1 MRPEGLWQNRT
12 NQRRIADVWLALR
25 TTATV
30 FAQITVVAGVLVT
43 VASLL
48 ATGVVESGFLLFG
61 IPLVWALS
69 ALFIFKVWLTYH
81 DGVVIDADNAE
92 LSFPATDVEN
102 SVLDILIL
110 KRFFNNARRETV
122 RLASVESVMNETR
135 ARRGH
140 YAVNVSG
147 SFGSRQFTFDSK
159 QKRDEF
165 RAALNWGAGET
176 GVRTWQDRNSDVGG
190 YGA

>member
-1 MRPEGLWQNRT
+1 MEV
-12 NQRRIADVWLALR
+12 NQPWRDKGKQRNIADIWLAIT
-25 TTATV
+25 TTAVV
-30 FAQITVVAGVLVT
+30 FAKLTVVAGVTLAI
-43 VASLL
+43 ASLFI
-48 ATGVVESGFLLFG
+48 TGDISSNFVLFG
-61 IPLVWALS
+61 IPVVWVLS
-69 ALFIFKVWLTYH
+69 AKFIFKVWLTYH
-81 DGVVIDADNAE
+81 EGIVIDADNAE

-102 SVLDILIL
+102 SVLDILTL
-110 KRFFNNARRETV
+110 KKFFDNARRETI

-190 YGA
+190 YGG

>member
-1 MRPEGLWQNRT
+1 LEA
-12 NQRRIADVWLALR
+12 NQPWRDKARQRSIADIWLALK

-30 FAQITVVAGVLVT
+30 FGQITVVAGAILAA
-43 VASLL
+43 ASLL
-48 ATGVVESGFLLFG
+48 FTGGVASGFLLFG
-61 IPLVWALS
+61 IPVVWVLS
-69 ALFIFKVWLTYH
+69 AKFIFKVWLTYH
-81 DGVVIDADNAE
+81 EGIVIDADNAE

-102 SVLDILIL
+102 SVLDILTL
-110 KRFFNNARRETV
+110 KRFFDNARRETV

-140 YAVNVSG
+140 YEVNVSG
-147 SFGSRQFTFDSK
+147 SFGSRQFVFDSK

-176 GVRTWQDRNSDVGG
+176 GVRTWQDRNCDVGG

>member
-1 MRPEGLWQNRT
+1 MEA
-12 NQRRIADVWLALR
+12 NQPWRDKGRQRNIADIWLALK
-25 TTATV
+25 TTVTV
-30 FAQITVVAGVLVT
+30 FGQITAVAGAIII
-43 VASLL
+43 VASVLF
-48 ATGVVESGFLLFG
+48 TGGISSGYLLFG
-61 IPLVWALS
+61 IPVAWVLS
-69 ALFIFKVWLTYH
+69 AKFIFKVWLTYH
-81 DGVVIDADNAE
+81 EGIVIDADNAE

-102 SVLDILIL
+102 SVLDILTL
-110 KRFFNNARRETV
+110 RRFFDNARRETV

-147 SFGSRQFTFDSK
+147 NFGSRQFTFDSK

>member
-1 MRPEGLWQNRT
+1 MEA
-12 NQRRIADVWLALR
+12 NQSWRDNGKQRSISDIWLALK
-25 TTATV
+25 TTVTV
-30 FAQITVVAGVLVT
+30 FGQITVVAVMILA

-48 ATGVVESGFLLFG
+48 FSGRITPGFLLLG
-61 IPLVWALS
+61 IPVVWVLS
-69 ALFIFKVWLTYH
+69 AKFVFKVWLTYH
-81 DGVVIDADNAE
+81 EGIVIDADNAE

-102 SVLDILIL
+102 SLLDIIRLR
-110 KRFFNNARRETV
+110 RFFDNARRETV

-147 SFGSRQFTFDSK
+147 SFGSRQFVFDSK

>member
-1 MRPEGLWQNRT
+1 LRPEGLWQNRT